1 MRKHSF
7 ILLILACLTSQQ
19 VYADFATVKNITD
32 FPIITYGA
40 RYETLPIQ
48 ESSAVTHI
56 VGGADSGF
64 YRIDLETGQKT
75 LLVRTPEIGYWV
87 SPILRPY
94 NDQVL
99 MDMGGK
105 LYVSNGTPGGTVL
118 LGDFGYDSMG
128 GSPGQSFYSNVTHLS
143 VLNKDIYFNVK
154 SYEQGGSLEQAIWKS
169 DGTRLKTK
177 PVLTSQGRSHGLLRG
192 SVKPGENVLAFGWD
206 PSYGYSFWA
215 ANSAASTLTHVASFE
230 NPQSDELAIS
240 YGTWLDTGFVF
251 CRTNYAETENSLWR
265 LSRNGVLTRLEEGCG
280 EVLEETINNGQNAL
294 MIVNDEL
301 WKTDG
306 RPGAASKVAPDV
318 FLREGYTS
326 LVCHRDGHYFFE
338 VYSNEPEY
346 KTALVEL
353 NSHDMSI
360 TVSQETYAANC
371 FDNYLAIRTEVDSR
385 NTHFLQHIK
394 SGEKTRIYRLG
405 ENVLIDYYYERGFEL
420 NDALYVTAT
429 VSDDSVQ
436 WGQFG
441 RILKISIKDGSITDF
456 MPAVNLLLLERD

>member
-1 MRKHSF
+1 MKLMNLIMRKHSF

-32 FPIITYGA
+32 FPTITYGA

-75 LLVRTPEIGYWV
+75 LLVRTQEIGYWV

-154 SYEQGGSLEQAIWKS
+154 SYKEGGSLEQAIWKS

-215 ANSAASTLTHVASFE
+215 TNSAASTLRMSHHLKT
-230 NPQSDELAIS
+230 
-240 YGTWLDTGFVF
+240 
-251 CRTNYAETENSLWR
+251 
-265 LSRNGVLTRLEEGCG
+265 LSR
-280 EVLEETINNGQNAL
+280 
-294 MIVNDEL
+294 M
-301 WKTDG
+301 
-306 RPGAASKVAPDV
+306 S
-318 FLREGYTS
+318 S
-326 LVCHRDGHYFFE
+326 LSPMEHG
-338 VYSNEPEY
+338 
-346 KTALVEL
+346 
-353 NSHDMSI
+353 
-360 TVSQETYAANC
+360 
-371 FDNYLAIRTEVDSR
+371 
-385 NTHFLQHIK
+385 
-394 SGEKTRIYRLG
+394 
-405 ENVLIDYYYERGFEL
+405 
-420 NDALYVTAT
+420 
-429 VSDDSVQ
+429 
-436 WGQFG
+436 
-441 RILKISIKDGSITDF
+441 
-456 MPAVNLLLLERD
+456 